1 MRKLLLMLPLR
12 SADNGSFMKLIS
24 TQSSAKIQEKKLKK
38 RPKGVKDAERAENE
52 RILGP
57 KPIQD

>member
-1 MRKLLLMLPLR
+1 
-12 SADNGSFMKLIS
+12 MKMIS
-24 TQSSAKIQEKKLKK
+24 SQSSAKIQEKKLKK